1 LVHSKVLFSLDYHTC
16 QYVFKL
22 RIDNNKISISLFNF
36 YIFVIKNVCI
46 SNNVNVKDNSTIVLQ
61 KNYRE
66 DKIILEKDDYY

>member
-1 LVHSKVLFSLDYHTC
+1 MDYHTC
-16 QYVFKL
+16 QYVSKL

-46 SNNVNVKDNSTIVLQ
+46 SNNVNVNVKDNSTIVLQ
-61 KNYRE
+61 KKYRE